1 MTKEQILNLFKKI
14 VGHDPGKEEMI
25 TIEDLSHLTHVD
37 EKQISDIF
45 AEMKKSEEYLK
56 SLKDAPK
63 PAVVPPK
70 PVIVPQKPAVVPPK
84 PAPVPPKPAIVP
96 PKPAPVPVQKPV
108 IKQAPASA
116 PLPPKPAPTPAPA
129 PKHVE
134 PPKTKKSKK
143 SYRK

>member
-63 PAVVPPK
+63 PVVVPPK
-70 PVIVPQKPAVVPPK
+70 PVVVPPKPVVVPPKPAVVPPK
-84 PAPVPPKPAIVP
+84 PA
-96 PKPAPVPVQKPV
+96 APVVTQR
-108 IKQAPASA
+108 
-116 PLPPKPAPTPAPA
+116 PA
-129 PKHVE
+129 PKPVE
-134 PPKTKKSKK
+134 PQKIKKTKK